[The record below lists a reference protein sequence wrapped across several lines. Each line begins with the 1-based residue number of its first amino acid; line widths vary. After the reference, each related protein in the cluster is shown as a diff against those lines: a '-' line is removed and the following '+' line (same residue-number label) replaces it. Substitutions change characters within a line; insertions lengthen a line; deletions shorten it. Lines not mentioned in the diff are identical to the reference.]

1 MKGDAKKL
9 LQYMEGSTKRFVI
22 PVYQR
27 NYDWKIE
34 NCKQLFDD
42 LERVMK
48 NNRKSHF
55 FGSIVAAQDEDGG
68 LSEHLIID
76 GQQRLTTVSLLL
88 LVMYHLLGQGAKE
101 SNDPQLKDKIFEE
114 YLVDKWQPKEKR
126 IKLKPIK
133 DDQKAYNSLYSDT
146 AENIKDSTLTANYE
160 YFRDRVLNTSI
171 SMDDLYKAIQRLEII
186 DISLNKDDDP
196 QLIFESL
203 NSTGLDLSEGDKIRN
218 YILMGL
224 PKNKQEDYYEKYWNP
239 IEINSDYQVDSFI
252 RDYLSMKKLRIPNIG
267 RVYVAF
273 KEYLEEKQI
282 ADIEP
287 VLEDLRKHSVRYR
300 TLIKANDPQNEM
312 EWYIFRL
319 NKLETNVARPFFLEV
334 LRLLDEGKITQSDAT
349 EIFAVVENYIFRRII
364 CDVPTN
370 ALNKIFVTLH
380 NDVMRYDGTAENY
393 LEKMK
398 YALSAKRESGR
409 FPSDE
414 EFAECL
420 ANKNIYGM
428 RSKNRKYYFE
438 RIENFGILETKDV
451 WNHLDNGTYSIE
463 HIMPQSLSDR
473 WRKDLSQDGDPD
485 EIHEIWINKAANLT
499 LTAYNSNYSNSP
511 FADKRDM
518 DKGFNKS
525 GLRMNKWISDQER
538 WGVSQLEERNAAL
551 VAQAL
556 EIWEY
561 PDTEYMPAKKQD
573 DFITLDDDAEMK
585 GLDISKYSFR
595 GVEQAVGS
603 WVDMY
608 QQVLLALH
616 SENKAILRKIAYSTA
631 QEAPFTH
638 FSSSPTGFSTCR
650 KIDDDVYVWTGN
662 NTEVKV
668 NMLRQLFPLFG
679 ETESDLVFYIRKTDD
694 DSSENVADR
703 YKLRKEFWAHVI
715 PSLRETFGPAGPF
728 SNVNPSKD
736 NWISGFLG
744 ISGVTIN
751 CVVRYDSAR
760 VEYYI
765 CKSNEQETKAIFDK
779 LYSQK
784 SEIEREYG
792 RPLVWDRGDDKK
804 SSKIYTVLENTSLT
818 NPNDWDTI
826 RDFMV
831 SNAKAMHKCVHSR
844 MENA

>member
-42 LERVMK
+42 LERVIK

-133 DDQKAYNSLYSDT
+133 DDQKAYSSLYSDT

-171 SMDDLYKAIQRLEII
+171 SMDDLYKAVQRLEII

-224 PKNKQEDYYEKYWNP
+224 PKDKQEDYYEKYWNP

-287 VLEDLRKHSVRYR
+287 VLEDLRKYSVRYR

-312 EWYIFRL
+312 EWYIYRL

-334 LRLLDEGKITQSDAT
+334 LRLLDEGKITQGDAT

-485 EIHEIWINKAANLT
+485 EIHETWLNKAANLT

-511 FADKRDM
+511 FTDKRDM

-551 VAQAL
+551 VSQAL
-556 EIWEY
+556 EIWAY
-561 PDTEYMPAKKQD
+561 PETEYVPSKKQD
-573 DFITLDDDAEMK
+573 DFITLDDDIEMK

-616 SENKAILRKIAYSTA
+616 SENKAILRKIAYSSN
-631 QEAPFTH
+631 QEAPYTH
-638 FSSSPTGFSTCR
+638 FSTSPTGFSTCR

-679 ETESDLVFYIRKTDD
+679 ETESDLVFYIRKTEDD
-694 DSSENVADR
+694 TSENVADR

-715 PSLRETFGPAGPF
+715 PSLRESFGAGGPF
-728 SNVNPSKD
+728 NNVNPSKD

-765 CKSNEQETKAIFDK
+765 YKSDEAETKAIFDK
-779 LYSQK
+779 LYAQK

-831 SNAKAMHKCVHSR
+831 SNAKAMYKCVHSR
-844 MENA
+844 LEN

>member
-42 LERVMK
+42 LERVIK

-88 LVMYHLLGQGAKE
+88 LVMYHLLSQGAKE

-224 PKNKQEDYYEKYWNP
+224 PKDKQEDYYEKYWNP

-267 RVYVAF
+267 KVYVSF

-287 VLEDLRKHSVRYR
+287 ILEDLRKYSIRYR
-300 TLIKANDPQNEM
+300 TLIKTSDPADEM

-334 LRLLDEGKITQSDAT
+334 LRLLDEGKISKDDAT
-349 EIFAVVENYIFRRII
+349 ETFAVVENYIFRRII

-380 NDVMRYDGTAENY
+380 NEVMRYDGTADNY
-393 LEKMK
+393 LGKMK

-485 EIHEIWINKAANLT
+485 EIHEAWLNKAANLT

-511 FADKRDM
+511 FVDKRDM

-538 WGVSQLEERNAAL
+538 WGVRQLTERNDAL
-551 VAQAL
+551 VSQAL
-556 EIWEY
+556 TIWSY
-561 PDTEYMPAKKQD
+561 PETDYVPLKKQD

-595 GVEQAVGS
+595 GVEQNVGS

-616 SENKAILRKIAYSTA
+616 SENKAILRKIAYSSS
-631 QEAPFTH
+631 QEAPYTH
-638 FSSSPTGFSTCR
+638 FTSSPTGFSTCR

-679 ETESDLVFYIRKTDD
+679 ESEGDLVFYIRKTEDD
-694 DSSENVADR
+694 DSENVADR
-703 YKLRKEFWAHVI
+703 YKLRKEFWGMVI
-715 PSLRETFGPAGPF
+715 PSLREAFGERGPF
-728 SNVNPSKD
+728 SNVNPCKD

-744 ISGVTIN
+744 ISGVTVN

-765 CKSNEQETKAIFDK
+765 YKSDEKETKAIFDR
-779 LYSQK
+779 LYARK

-831 SNAKAMHKCVHSR
+831 SNAKAMYKCVYNR
-844 MENA
+844 MGK

>member
-42 LERVMK
+42 LERVIK

-88 LVMYHLLGQGAKE
+88 LVMYHLLSQGAKE

-224 PKNKQEDYYEKYWNP
+224 PKDKQEDYYEKYWNP

-267 RVYVAF
+267 KVYVSF

-287 VLEDLRKHSVRYR
+287 ILEDLRKYSIRYR
-300 TLIKANDPQNEM
+300 TLIKTSDPADEM

-334 LRLLDEGKITQSDAT
+334 LRLLDEGKISKDDAT
-349 EIFAVVENYIFRRII
+349 ETFAVVENYIFRRII

-380 NDVMRYDGTAENY
+380 NEVMRYDGTADNY
-393 LEKMK
+393 LGKMK

-485 EIHEIWINKAANLT
+485 EIHEAWLNKAANLT

-511 FADKRDM
+511 FVDKRDM

-538 WGVSQLEERNAAL
+538 WGVRQLTERNDAL
-551 VAQAL
+551 VSQAL
-556 EIWEY
+556 TIWSY
-561 PDTEYMPAKKQD
+561 PETDYVPLKKQD

-595 GVEQAVGS
+595 GVEQNVGS

-616 SENKAILRKIAYSTA
+616 SENKAILRKIAYSSS
-631 QEAPFTH
+631 QEAPYTH
-638 FSSSPTGFSTCR
+638 FTSSPTGFSTCR

-679 ETESDLVFYIRKTDD
+679 ESEGDLVFYIRKTEDD
-694 DSSENVADR
+694 DSENVADR
-703 YKLRKEFWAHVI
+703 YKLRKEFWGMVI
-715 PSLRETFGPAGPF
+715 PSLREAFGEGGPF
-728 SNVNPSKD
+728 SNVNPCKD

-744 ISGVTIN
+744 ISGVTVN

-765 CKSNEQETKAIFDK
+765 YKSDEKETKAIFDR
-779 LYSQK
+779 LYARK

-831 SNAKAMHKCVHSR
+831 SNAKAMYKCVYNR
-844 MENA
+844 MGK

>member
-1 MKGDAKKL
+1 MRGDAKKL
-9 LQYMEGSTKRFVI
+9 LKYMEGSEKRFII

-42 LERVMK
+42 LERVVR

-88 LVMYHLLGQGAKE
+88 LVMYHLLSQGVKE

-133 DDQKAYNSLYSDT
+133 DDQKAYNSLYSDS
-146 AENIKDSTLTANYE
+146 AENVKDSTLTANYE
-160 YFRDRVLNTSI
+160 YFRDRVINTSI

-218 YILMGL
+218 YVLMGL
-224 PKNKQEDYYEKYWNP
+224 PKDKQEDYYEKYWNP
-239 IEINSDYQVDSFI
+239 IEVNSDYGVDGFI

-267 RVYVAF
+267 KVYVAF

-287 VLEDLRKHSVRYR
+287 VLDDLKRYSVRYKK
-300 TLIKANDPQNEM
+300 LIKSSDPSNEM

-334 LRLLDEGKITQSDAT
+334 LRLLDEGKITQDDAT
-349 EIFAVVENYIFRRII
+349 AIFATVENYIFRRII

-380 NDVMRYDGTAENY
+380 NEVMRYDGTPDKY
-393 LEKMK
+393 LEKTK
-398 YALSAKRESGR
+398 YALSVKRESGR

-451 WNHLDNGTYSIE
+451 WNHLENGTYSIE

-485 EIHEIWINKAANLT
+485 EIHEIWLNKAANLT

-511 FADKRDM
+511 FVEKRDM
-518 DKGFNKS
+518 DKGFDKS
-525 GLRMNKWISDQER
+525 GLRMNKWISDHDR
-538 WGVSQLEERNAAL
+538 WGVSQLEERSAAL
-551 VAQAL
+551 VEQAL
-556 EIWEY
+556 KIWAY
-561 PDTEYMPAKKQD
+561 PETEFVPEKKQD
-573 DFITLDDDAEMK
+573 DFITLDDDAETK

-616 SENKAILRKIAYSTA
+616 TENKAVLRKLAYSSS
-631 QEAPFTH
+631 QESPYTH
-638 FSSSPTGFSTCR
+638 FTTSPTGFSTCR

-679 ETESDLVFYIRKTDD
+679 ETEGDLVFYIRKNED
-694 DSSENVADR
+694 ENNDNIADR
-703 YKLRKEFWAHVI
+703 YKLRKEFWTQVI
-715 PSLRETFGPAGPF
+715 PSLREAFGEGGPF

-744 ISGVTIN
+744 VSGITIN

-760 VEYYI
+760 VEFYI
-765 CKSNEQETKAIFDK
+765 YKSNEKETKEIFDK
-779 LYSQK
+779 IYAYK
-784 SEIEREYG
+784 YEIEREYG

-818 NPNDWDTI
+818 NPSDWDTI

-831 SNAKAMHKCVHSR
+831 SNAKAMYKCVYKR
-844 MENA
+844 MED